1 MSCANQNN
9 QGTTGFKNTLVNQMP
24 HYDKRVVT
32 DKRSK
37 TMRPSMQK
45 KKHTVK
51 WL

>member
-9 QGTTGFKNTLVNQMP
+9 QGTTFRQTLVDRQPN
-24 HYDKRVVT
+24 YEKRVVT